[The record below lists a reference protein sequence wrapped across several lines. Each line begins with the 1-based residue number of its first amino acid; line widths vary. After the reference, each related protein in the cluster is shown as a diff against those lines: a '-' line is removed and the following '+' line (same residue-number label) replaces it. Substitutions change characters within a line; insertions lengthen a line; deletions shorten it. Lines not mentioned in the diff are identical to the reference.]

1 MLSLGI
7 RSLQDFNLIE
17 MFECDGRNWEKEWQ
31 LEMCTDYRIG
41 VYSGKD
47 EIFQVEGYQQTYS
60 IGSSAG
66 QNNDGLC
73 ARGKG
78 DWLRNYARK
87 TRQDDSR
94 EGERLYRPK
103 WSESVEKTKQGKKMW

>member
-1 MLSLGI
+1 MLSLGM

-17 MFECDGRNWEKEWQ
+17 MFECDGRNWEKERE

-47 EIFQVEGYQQTYS
+47 ELSFEVEGYQQAYS
-60 IGSSAG
+60 IGSNAG

-73 ARGKG
+73 ARGKR
-78 DWLRNYARK
+78 D
-87 TRQDDSR
+87 
-94 EGERLYRPK
+94 
-103 WSESVEKTKQGKKMW
+103 